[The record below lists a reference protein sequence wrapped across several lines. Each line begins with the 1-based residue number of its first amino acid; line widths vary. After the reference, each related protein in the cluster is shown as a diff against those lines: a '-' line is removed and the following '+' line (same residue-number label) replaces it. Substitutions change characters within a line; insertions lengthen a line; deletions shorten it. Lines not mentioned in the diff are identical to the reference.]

1 MWKTVKRNASPL
13 AGAFRCGDKWFAKI
27 TVNGRNYF
35 LSVYD
40 TRKEAVAAYRCAV
53 RLLRGEFVGAKHRPL
68 IEPREAFGAAPC
80 FAPSPRRAA
89 RNQM

>member
-1 MWKTVKRNASPL
+1 LPPRGEPPEGDQAQCIPL

-35 LSVYD
+35 LGVYD

-53 RLLRGEFVGAKHRPL
+53 RLLRGEFVRAKHR
-68 IEPREAFGAAPC
+68 AADV
-80 FAPSPRRAA
+80 A
-89 RNQM
+89 RIA